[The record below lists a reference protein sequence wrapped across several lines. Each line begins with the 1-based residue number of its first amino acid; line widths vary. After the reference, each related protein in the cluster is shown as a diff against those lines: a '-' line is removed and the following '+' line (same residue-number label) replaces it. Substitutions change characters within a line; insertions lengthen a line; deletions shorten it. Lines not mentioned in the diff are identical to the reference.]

1 MTDKEFQLKLATR
14 EIEIDEMHKLYKMP
28 NGYERRTIWAYKK
41 ANKEVKEK
49 IKKAL
54 IEYWAEGYLK
64 PLAEVEEIDMDR
76 DYVLVHDLYHKFD
89 RENEGIRKKRA
100 LEAKKEKEWWD
111 SLSQEEKQKIKQEAK
126 KKEYHKKK
134 KIEREKREKI
144 NVEIKERNKKFIL
157 ILIGVIVILFISL
170 LLLKK

>member
-1 MTDKEFQLKLATR
+1 MTEKEFQLKLATR
-14 EIEIDEMHKLYKMP
+14 EIEIAEAHKLYKMP
-28 NGYERRTIWAYKK
+28 NGAERKAIWAYQK

-64 PLAEVEEIDMDR
+64 PLADVEEIEMDR
-76 DYVLVHDLYHKFD
+76 EHVWALDNLTKETK
-89 RENEGIRKKRA
+89 ENERLKKKIA
-100 LEAKKEKEWWD
+100 LAAKKEKERWD
-111 SLSQEEKQKIKQEAK
+111 SLSQEEKQEIK
-126 KKEYHKKK
+126 KKEFHKKK